1 MQSDGVVSVDCMKP
15 SVDEVEAMCE
25 QMQALLP
32 YLDNTQRPVVEQAA
46 AMLRSLSVDAAQP
59 ASEPVICVCQI
70 DDGMVREWVQK
81 ARAVAESKGYKFAA
95 QPQAEHMELLEIIRT
110 ARAYIGILEANEVD
124 EISKAFLAKLYA
136 KMTEAIK
143 PILP

>member
-1 MQSDGVVSVDCMKP
+1 MTRP

-25 QMQALLP
+25 KLMAGDILSSE
-32 YLDNTQRPVVEQAA
+32 YAEIA

-95 QPQAEHMELLEIIRT
+95 QPQAEPT
-110 ARAYIGILEANEVD
+110 
-124 EISKAFLAKLYA
+124 K
-136 KMTEAIK
+136 
-143 PILP
+143 